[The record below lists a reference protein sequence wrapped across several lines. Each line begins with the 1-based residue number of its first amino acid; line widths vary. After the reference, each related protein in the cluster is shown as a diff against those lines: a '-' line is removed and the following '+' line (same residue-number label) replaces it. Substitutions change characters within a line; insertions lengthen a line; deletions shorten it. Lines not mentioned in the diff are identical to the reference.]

1 MASTWALSTD
11 GQRPHQFRTK
21 NDLIKPQQTRSKS
34 NENPAK
40 STNLIDIRPL
50 ITVWLQVRVLAGPT
64 KEAFDLSFQIGF
76 SRTWEDFR
84 WAHTRRKFYEVAE
97 AIGSTWRWSGLL
109 LFKQTGLLF
118 VRSTDSSSLRA
129 RSRDGRPRKLLW
141 AIQQHRLMGLRD
153 FCSGNELPQLA
164 QARQADLQ

>member
-1 MASTWALSTD
+1 MAKD
-11 GQRPHQFRTK
+11 RTSFAPK
-21 NDLIKPQQTRSKS
+21 TTSSNLNKPDRNRTESSKI
-34 NENPAK
+34 NEPDRYSAAHNGLVACSSP
-40 STNLIDIRPL
+40 
-50 ITVWLQVRVLAGPT
+50 AGPT

-76 SRTWEDFR
+76 SRTWEDLR
-84 WAHTRRKFYEVAE
+84 WSHTRRKFYEVAE

-141 AIQQHRLMGLRD
+141 AIQQHRLMGLRH

-164 QARQADLQ
+164 QARRADLQ

>member
-1 MASTWALSTD
+1 MAKD
-11 GQRPHQFRTK
+11 RTSFAPK
-21 NDLIKPQQTRSKS
+21 TTSSNPIEIERKSSKI
-34 NENPAK
+34 NEPDRYSAAHNGLVAGSSP
-40 STNLIDIRPL
+40 
-50 ITVWLQVRVLAGPT
+50 AGPT

-76 SRTWEDFR
+76 SRTWEDLR
-84 WAHTRRKFYEVAE
+84 WAHTRRKFYDVAE

-164 QARQADLQ
+164 QARRADLQ

>member
-50 ITVWLQVRVLAGPT
+50 ITVWLHVRVLPGPPRKRSICRSKSGSLVHGRISGGRIRGGSST
-64 KEAFDLSFQIGF
+64 TWPRPSAQHGVGPACFCSSRQAFFSSAAPTRPRCVRAVVMAVRASFFGQ
-76 SRTWEDFR
+76 
-84 WAHTRRKFYEVAE
+84 
-97 AIGSTWRWSGLL
+97 
-109 LFKQTGLLF
+109 
-118 VRSTDSSSLRA
+118 SSSTALWGSGISVRGTNFH
-129 RSRDGRPRKLLW
+129 SSHRP
-141 AIQQHRLMGLRD
+141 A
-153 FCSGNELPQLA
+153 E
-164 QARQADLQ
+164 